1 MITKKEYKKL
11 KPYWDYQRKI
21 QFNREEALEHSNYF
35 DDEDAKEVFEHIWDN
50 LSSENMTIHLKVGY
64 QKILNIKLKAKFNSL
79 RYY

>member
-35 DDEDAKEVFEHIWDN
+35 DDEDSKEVFEHIWDN
-50 LSSENMTIHLKVGY
+50 LSSENYDDPPEGWIPKDPKY
-64 QKILNIKLKAKFNSL
+64 QIEGEI
-79 RYY
+79 